1 MVYFIFISECSGVYL
16 NYISVVADNRN
27 NICIVPLL
35 NYLCISCSNYCNF
48 FENNLHLASLFDS
61 YYDEDQE
68 KLFNEAHVISPFR
81 KMSEVVRQP
90 QVQVTVGIILMW

>member
-1 MVYFIFISECSGVYL
+1 MPQWFTLYSFQDVVVYIWTTSLWQIIETTYVLFL
-16 NYISVVADNRN
+16 
-27 NICIVPLL
+27 LL
-35 NYLCISCSNYCNF
+35 NCLCILYSNF